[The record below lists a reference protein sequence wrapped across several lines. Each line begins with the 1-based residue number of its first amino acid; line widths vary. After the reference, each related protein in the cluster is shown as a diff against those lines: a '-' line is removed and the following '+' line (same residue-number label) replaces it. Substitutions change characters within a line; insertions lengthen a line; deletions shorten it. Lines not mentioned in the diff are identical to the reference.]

1 MQLTRKLA
9 ADLGVLLFSNLNKDI
24 KMITFI
30 SYAIYGYAL
39 LIAFSIGEVVLNQKS
54 YEENYVNPHNR
65 MLPFSLFRV
74 LRVKVVVLVIA
85 LVIAKSLTK

>member
-1 MQLTRKLA
+1 
-9 ADLGVLLFSNLNKDI
+9 
-24 KMITFI
+24 MITLV
-30 SYAIYGYAL
+30 SYALYGYAL
-39 LIAFSIGEVVLNQKS
+39 LIALSIGEVFLNQKS
-54 YEENYVNPHNR
+54 YEENYVNPHDP